1 MFRRKRHPGDQAHTH
16 GLPQE
21 IAWGTARRALS
32 WNQLWRDIRSAVR
45 ALRRERAFAAFAIF
59 LIGLGAGLLTAMFA
73 LVDAVTL
80 RKLDVPDPDSLF
92 YVVALR
98 ETGHSG
104 LRFSLFE
111 RLRENLDVADS
122 MFATSNTFVPVSYEG
137 RTETVLT
144 EFGLAPRR
152 IGAIKR

>member
-1 MFRRKRHPGDQAHTH
+1 MRRQYRKYAV
-16 GLPQE
+16 
-21 IAWGTARRALS
+21 WG
-32 WNQLWRDIRSAVR
+32 
-45 ALRRERAFAAFAIF
+45 AAFAV
-59 LIGLGAGLLTAMFA
+59 LITLGAGLVTTMFA

>member
-1 MFRRKRHPGDQAHTH
+1 MSVLWWDQLRRET
-16 GLPQE
+16 
-21 IAWGTARRALS
+21 
-32 WNQLWRDIRSAVR
+32 RSAVR
-45 ALRRERAFAAFAIF
+45 ALARDRAFAAFAIL
-59 LIGLGAGLLTAMFA
+59 LITLGAGLVTTMFA

-152 IGAIKR
+152 IGEMKR

>member
-1 MFRRKRHPGDQAHTH
+1 LSVLWWDQLRRET
-16 GLPQE
+16 
-21 IAWGTARRALS
+21 
-32 WNQLWRDIRSAVR
+32 RSAVR
-45 ALRRERAFAAFAIF
+45 ALARDRAFAAFAIL
-59 LIGLGAGLLTAMFA
+59 LITLGAGLVTTMFA

-152 IGAIKR
+152 IGEMKR